1 MLSMEDL
8 KREQKS
14 LDGILAILCVLCVKF
29 FMILQPEGKI
39 LFKLQAVICIP
50 FSFVNIDGLKI
61 SRLLNKL
68 WKFGLMSTNRSMSKL

>member
-8 KREQKS
+8 KREQKNP
-14 LDGILAILCVLCVKF
+14 DGILAILCVLCGKF

-39 LFKLQAVICIP
+39 LFKLQVVIYI
-50 FSFVNIDGLKI
+50 SFDFVSIDGQKR

-68 WKFGLMSTNRSMSKL
+68 WKFGLISTNRPMSKL